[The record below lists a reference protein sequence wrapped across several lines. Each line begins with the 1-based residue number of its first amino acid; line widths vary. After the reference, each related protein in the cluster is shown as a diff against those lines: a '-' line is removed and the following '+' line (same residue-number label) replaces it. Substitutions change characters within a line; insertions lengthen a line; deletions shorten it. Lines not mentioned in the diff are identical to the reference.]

1 MSLLS
6 AKEFAQKRGADKRR
20 SDRPVDE
27 SGADGQIAECQP
39 TGRAQG
45 GAGAMR
51 SESRVG
57 CGADAGPVSLLPAKE
72 FAQKRGADKR
82 RSDGPK
88 DESGADRQVAGCRPS
103 GRAQGGAG
111 AMRSKS
117 RAGCGTDPDPEAVLS
132 AKEFARWVVRL
143 VLEVL
148 DHRRLVTHMASVA
161 DARIVAALRTMV
173 NTDVIPGRGL
183 GVAVPGRV
191 TVRMVD
197 AKTAEV
203 CAGYDRG
210 PRHFA
215 LAARITRTRGQWRL
229 TALRVR

>member
-1 MSLLS
+1 MSLLP
-6 AKEFAQKRGADKRR
+6 AREFAQMRGAGEQLHGHP
-20 SDRPVDE
+20 S
-27 SGADGQIAECQP
+27 
-39 TGRAQG
+39 
-45 GAGAMR
+45 AG
-51 SESRVG
+51 RVG
-57 CGADAGPVSLLPAKE
+57 CGA
-72 FAQKRGADKR
+72 GAI
-82 RSDGPK
+82 
-88 DESGADRQVAGCRPS
+88 RP
-103 GRAQGGAG
+103 Q
-111 AMRSKS
+111 SKS
-117 RAGCGTDPDPEAVLS
+117 RVECGAEPDPEAVLS
-132 AKEFARWVVRL
+132 AKEFAQWAVRL

-148 DHRRLVTHMASVA
+148 DHRRLVTHMTSVA

-197 AKTAEV
+197 ARTAEV

-215 LAARITRTRGQWRL
+215 LAARIVRTRGQWRL

>member
-1 MSLLS
+1 
-6 AKEFAQKRGADKRR
+6 
-20 SDRPVDE
+20 
-27 SGADGQIAECQP
+27 
-39 TGRAQG
+39 
-45 GAGAMR
+45 MR
-51 SESRVG
+51 SRSRVG
-57 CGADAGPVSLLPAKE
+57 
-72 FAQKRGADKR
+72 RGA
-82 RSDGPK
+82 
-88 DESGADRQVAGCRPS
+88 
-103 GRAQGGAG
+103 
-111 AMRSKS
+111 
-117 RAGCGTDPDPEAVLS
+117 DPDPEAVLS
-132 AKEFARWVVRL
+132 AKEFARWAVRL

-148 DHRRLVTHMASVA
+148 DHRRLVTHMTSVA

-191 TVRMVD
+191 SVRMVD
-197 AKTAEV
+197 ADTAEV